1 MTRILVIDDDTDLLA
16 MLKLLLKKSG
26 YDVDTANSGEEG
38 LRRAFEQAPD
48 LILLD
53 IMMPAVDGYEICGR
67 FKSLSNTPIIML
79 TARSDEQSLVR
90 GLDSGA
96 DDYLTKPYDAKVL
109 LAKIKAVLRR
119 AESVEPFKISYSDDY
134 LTITSLDRTVLVDGK
149 AVKLTATEFRLLI
162 FLLRNADRVVPH
174 EEIIGEIWSTHSEAD
189 KRSLK
194 LYMLYLRRK
203 IEKDPKHPVYLT
215 TVWGIGY
222 RFRSQT

>member
-1 MTRILVIDDDTDLLA
+1 MTRILVIDDDADLLA

-26 YDVDTANSGEEG
+26 YDVDTASSGEEG

-53 IMMPAVDGYEICGR
+53 IMMPIVDGYEICNR
-67 FKSLSNTPIIML
+67 FKSFSNTPIIML

-119 AESVEPFKISYSDDY
+119 AESVEPFKASYNDDY
-134 LTITSLDRTVLVDGK
+134 LSITSLDHAVLVNGR
-149 AVKLTATEFRLLI
+149 AVKLTNTEFRLLI

-174 EEIIGEIWSTHSEAD
+174 EEIIGEIWGTHGEVD

-203 IEKDPKHPVYLT
+203 IEKDPKNPVYLT

-222 RFRSQT
+222 RFRTQN

>member
-1 MTRILVIDDDTDLLA
+1 
-16 MLKLLLKKSG
+16 
-26 YDVDTANSGEEG
+26 
-38 LRRAFEQAPD
+38 
-48 LILLD
+48 
-53 IMMPAVDGYEICGR
+53 
-67 FKSLSNTPIIML
+67 ML

>member
-1 MTRILVIDDDTDLLA
+1 MTRILVIDDDIDLLV

-26 YDVDTANSGEEG
+26 YEVGTASNGEEG
-38 LRRAFEQAPD
+38 LRRAFEQSPD

-53 IMMPAVDGYEICGR
+53 IMMPAMDGYELCGR
-67 FKSLSNTPIIML
+67 FKSLSNIPIIML

-96 DDYLTKPYDAKVL
+96 DDYLTKPCDAKVL

-119 AESVEPFKISYSDDY
+119 AESAEPFKISYNDDY
-134 LTITSLDRTVLVDGK
+134 LTITSLDRTVLVNGK
-149 AVKLTATEFRLLI
+149 AVQLTSTEFRLLI
-162 FLLRNADRVVPH
+162 LLLRNADRVVPH
-174 EEIIGEIWSTHSEAD
+174 EEIIGEIWGKQGKID

-222 RFRSQT
+222 RFCAQI